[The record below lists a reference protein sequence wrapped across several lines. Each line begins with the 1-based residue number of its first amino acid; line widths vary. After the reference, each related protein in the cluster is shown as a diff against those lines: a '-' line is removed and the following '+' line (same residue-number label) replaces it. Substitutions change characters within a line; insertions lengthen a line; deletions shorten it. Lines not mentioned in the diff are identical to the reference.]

1 MAKLS
6 PREREIAVKAITKAI
21 GYAENGGAPDVVH
34 PKAGK
39 TGEMKSIFQYTP
51 ATWKAYAKQY
61 LGDENA
67 PLTPDSETTVT
78 MKKVGDFLDEGY
90 DAKQIASV
98 WNSGDKNAYTGKFS
112 NGNPSVGVNKKYG
125 VKFDV
130 PAYSSNVNKYAK
142 QFYDEMSSSQPT
154 AIQQPQIKPISIGTQ
169 PPRSP
174 NSGLLVAA
182 AAQPSIGQKP

>member
-6 PREREIAVKAITKAI
+6 PHEREIAAKAITKAI
-21 GYAENGGAPDVVH
+21 GYAENGGAPDVKH
-34 PKAGK
+34 PSAGK

-67 PLTPDSETTVT
+67 PLTPDSETMVT
-78 MKKVGDFLDEGY
+78 LKKVGDLLDEGY

-98 WNSGDKNAYTGKFS
+98 WNSGDKNAYSGKFS
-112 NGNPSVGVNKKYG
+112 NGSPSIGVNKKYG

-130 PAYSSNVNKYAK
+130 PKYATSVNTYAK
-142 QFYDEMSSSQPT
+142 QFYGEMSQ
-154 AIQQPQIKPISIGTQ
+154 AQPISVGAQ
-169 PPRSP
+169 PPSQP
-174 NSGLLVAA
+174 NSGLLIASA
-182 AAQPSIGQKP
+182 SQPSVGQKP